1 MSLQASQGFQICFE
15 VGEEGG
21 ADPRFLNPYG
31 EQVIAHTCGIIAW
44 PVRKCPPHHH
54 RRLAELRPALRRAPG
69 DRPFPPLGLPVLRNY
84 GRKVFLP
91 FWCVDRKQIRL
102 TVRVFREAGGGCM
115 LNNSDK
121 DVDRKPKLSS
131 AVALCTPV
139 SSLASNCRALLL
151 FPPFHTLYDLP

>member
-44 PVRKCPPHHH
+44 QVRKCPPHHHHHHH

-69 DRPFPPLGLPVLRNY
+69 GRPAPPLLP
-84 GRKVFLP
+84 
-91 FWCVDRKQIRL
+91 
-102 TVRVFREAGGGCM
+102 RVPAAWLDPSKFCI
-115 LNNSDK
+115 
-121 DVDRKPKLSS
+121 
-131 AVALCTPV
+131 
-139 SSLASNCRALLL
+139 LAS
-151 FPPFHTLYDLP
+151 PFSEITAERCSCLSGA